1 MNKNTM
7 ILVINA
13 GSSSIKF
20 KVYQA
25 DNYEV
30 LASGQCEK
38 ISNPIGIFSFK
49 SKEVHKEENISIP
62 NHETGVNLILNA
74 LKKHNIIP
82 DFKLI
87 KGIGHRIVMGGR
99 KYLNSAIVNEKVI
112 KDLVDYYPLVPLHN
126 PPEVDTIKIFQSLL
140 PNTPNVVVFDTSFHA
155 TIPDYNQY
163 ALSDDIVKKYQI
175 YRYGFHGTS
184 YRYITEQMQKILNKK
199 DVNLVVCHLGNGA
212 SVCAIEHSKSIDTS
226 MGLTPLEGLVMGTR
240 CGDID
245 PSVVTYLIR
254 QGFKPNE
261 VDDLLNKKSG
271 LKGMCGTNDFREIN
285 ANIDKGDMK
294 ALKAAIMFTKRVAK
308 YIVQYINE
316 LQNNVDGIVFTGGIG
331 ENDLQTIQNILNN
344 LHVINTS
351 LDYKALK
358 EKLVDYKLISSKF
371 ATCPIYI
378 IRTNEELMIAH
389 DVNSLVN

>member
-1 MNKNTM
+1 
-7 ILVINA
+7 
-13 GSSSIKF
+13 
-20 KVYQA
+20 
-25 DNYEV
+25 
-30 LASGQCEK
+30 
-38 ISNPIGIFSFK
+38 
-49 SKEVHKEENISIP
+49 
-62 NHETGVNLILNA
+62 
-74 LKKHNIIP
+74 
-82 DFKLI
+82 
-87 KGIGHRIVMGGR
+87 
-99 KYLNSAIVNEKVI
+99 
-112 KDLVDYYPLVPLHN
+112 
-126 PPEVDTIKIFQSLL
+126 
-140 PNTPNVVVFDTSFHA
+140 
-155 TIPDYNQY
+155 
-163 ALSDDIVKKYQI
+163 
-175 YRYGFHGTS
+175 
-184 YRYITEQMQKILNKK
+184 
-199 DVNLVVCHLGNGA
+199 
-212 SVCAIEHSKSIDTS
+212 
-226 MGLTPLEGLVMGTR
+226 MGTR